1 MVFVLLLLQQS
12 SPSPPIKLSFKTQN
26 SPIILLRPW
35 IYSRISS
42 METGATVYLPQDTL
56 NIRGTQQILTERINP
71 QCTFPTQ
78 MPLAP
83 LGIPI
88 TPTMLSGAPTV
99 LFNFLHWRHANIL
112 LTLYSQ
118 PSTIFTTLSPL
129 WPTHSIVP
137 KCPLSRYPSLTLPVL
152 RPPTSSRLHGHRAKL
167 FQSLQVSSQNPVS

>member
-1 MVFVLLLLQQS
+1 MTMAHSTRLPSRSSLLSVLLRFDGVCATPPPTVLSLS
-12 SPSPPIKLSFKTQN
+12 PIKLSFKTQN

-42 METGATVYLPQDTL
+42 METEATVYLPQDTR

-88 TPTMLSGAPTV
+88 TPAMLSGAPDCS
-99 LFNFLHWRHANIL
+99 FQF
-112 LTLYSQ
+112 
-118 PSTIFTTLSPL
+118 PPL
-129 WPTHSIVP
+129 APCKHPTDPIEPTQHHFHNSLP
-137 KCPLSRYPSLTLPVL
+137 ASAHTFYCP
-152 RPPTSSRLHGHRAKL
+152 
-167 FQSLQVSSQNPVS
+167 